1 MCVMGL
7 PSVCLTVLKL
17 NPKESIENQALQL
30 ELNEALGDD
39 KPKDEMVNELKSKV
53 QSRNALRSLQTSK
66 LISFRLIR

>member
-7 PSVCLTVLKL
+7 PVCLTVLKL

-53 QSRNALRSLQTSK
+53 
-66 LISFRLIR
+66 IRF